1 MKQESHGFSRESFKI
16 IITAAIWIIEEG
28 IGQINK

>member
-1 MKQESHGFSRESFKI
+1 LVAVMI

-28 IGQINK
+28 IGQSNK